1 MLRLLLLLFVSS
13 STLLPGVAEACTVC
27 GAAADNKNAFIG
39 MTAFMTLTPL
49 IFIGGV
55 LYWLKTRSAELARLD
70 DSSTPLR

>member
-49 IFIGGV
+49 IFIGSV
-55 LYWLKTRSAELARLD
+55 LYWLKTRAAELAHLD
-70 DSSTPLR
+70 DSSKPLR